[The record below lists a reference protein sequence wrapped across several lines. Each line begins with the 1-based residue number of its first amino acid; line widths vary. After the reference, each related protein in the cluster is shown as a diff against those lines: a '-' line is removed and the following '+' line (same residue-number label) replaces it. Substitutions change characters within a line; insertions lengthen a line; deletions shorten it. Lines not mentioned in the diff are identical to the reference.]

1 MNNVNRL
8 RPMPSHLITYEG
20 EAIVI
25 TDLAGFIGSGVEG
38 FYYRHTR
45 FLSKMR
51 FTVGGEPPRAVSAN
65 PVDSH
70 SLIAYY
76 LAASPAGG
84 KAGPQP
90 DKAESASEMVQHGIE
105 IQINRFVGGGLH
117 HDVYVT
123 NHALAPATIVLCWE
137 IDADFAD
144 RSEAENGERQQNA
157 PIERQWRLCE
167 GDGDLAFRYR
177 HPQLRHATE
186 IRFSG
191 SDGLLEKDG
200 AVCCI
205 LNLAPQQPVS
215 LGVDVIPVFC
225 EKPVTL
231 RHGRDAFAA
240 VPGEATSDG
249 GLRMT
254 ACSEPVQ
261 RAWDRAVSDLA
272 SLAMLEG
279 EGVARRTP
287 AAGVPKYLALFGRDV
302 LNTAFQAGFL
312 APEMMRGS
320 LLRIAE
326 WNADKYDDRYDEQPG
341 RVLHQ
346 RQLGPLALLEKNPFL
361 HYYGDYSAPGLFLID
376 LAWDLALTGDKEFF
390 LSMRDKALHTLE
402 WMDRD
407 GDSDGDGFYEHATK
421 AGSWGEKNQGWK
433 DSGDA
438 ILYEDGHMVEN
449 PIAVCEVQGC
459 YYAAKQL
466 MGLAF
471 ASVGE
476 ERRAAELLAQAE
488 RLKRRFNDTFWMP
501 EHQYFALA
509 LDPDK
514 KLVRT
519 IASDSGQCL
528 FYGIVDDDK
537 AQAVAA
543 RLMMPELFSGWG
555 VRTLSTRHPAFNPF
569 AYHLGSVW
577 PASNGMIGF
586 GLKRY
591 GFDSQLHQLAK
602 GIFDASQIFY
612 LDRLPEVMG
621 GHARD
626 RRHPHP
632 GIYPDAC
639 SPQAWSAGAVILLV
653 HSMLGLI
660 PVAPRRTLIID
671 PDLPE
676 WLPELTLSNIRIGN
690 ARVSLRFWRDAAG
703 YTQDEVVAQQG
714 ELRIHRTLAR
724 DKGVDRFARCV
735 EEVASR

>member
-1 MNNVNRL
+1 
-8 RPMPSHLITYEG
+8 
-20 EAIVI
+20 
-25 TDLAGFIGSGVEG
+25 
-38 FYYRHTR
+38 
-45 FLSKMR
+45 
-51 FTVGGEPPRAVSAN
+51 
-65 PVDSH
+65 
-70 SLIAYY
+70 
-76 LAASPAGG
+76 
-84 KAGPQP
+84 
-90 DKAESASEMVQHGIE
+90 
-105 IQINRFVGGGLH
+105 
-117 HDVYVT
+117 
-123 NHALAPATIVLCWE
+123 
-137 IDADFAD
+137 
-144 RSEAENGERQQNA
+144 
-157 PIERQWRLCE
+157 
-167 GDGDLAFRYR
+167 
-177 HPQLRHATE
+177 
-186 IRFSG
+186 
-191 SDGLLEKDG
+191 
-200 AVCCI
+200 
-205 LNLAPQQPVS
+205 
-215 LGVDVIPVFC
+215 
-225 EKPVTL
+225 
-231 RHGRDAFAA
+231 
-240 VPGEATSDG
+240 
-249 GLRMT
+249 
-254 ACSEPVQ
+254 
-261 RAWDRAVSDLA
+261 
-272 SLAMLEG
+272 
-279 EGVARRTP
+279 
-287 AAGVPKYLALFGRDV
+287 
-302 LNTAFQAGFL
+302 
-312 APEMMRGS
+312 
-320 LLRIAE
+320 
-326 WNADKYDDRYDEQPG
+326 
-341 RVLHQ
+341 
-346 RQLGPLALLEKNPFL
+346 
-361 HYYGDYSAPGLFLID
+361 
-376 LAWDLALTGDKEFF
+376 
-390 LSMRDKALHTLE
+390 
-402 WMDRD
+402 
-407 GDSDGDGFYEHATK
+407 
-421 AGSWGEKNQGWK
+421 
-433 DSGDA
+433 
-438 ILYEDGHMVEN
+438 
-449 PIAVCEVQGC
+449 
-459 YYAAKQL
+459 

-703 YTQDEVVAQQG
+703 YTQDEVVARQG